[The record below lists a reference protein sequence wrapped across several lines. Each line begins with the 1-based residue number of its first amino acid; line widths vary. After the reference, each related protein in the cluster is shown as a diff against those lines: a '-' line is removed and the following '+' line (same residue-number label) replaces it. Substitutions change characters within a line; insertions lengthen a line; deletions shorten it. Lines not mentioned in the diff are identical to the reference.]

1 MKLNNK
7 GWGTTEMLLLSGGLL
22 IALLVAVFFISKLY
36 GSFESSNL
44 NRQYVDL
51 ENKLEEAAKEYVRK
65 ENISVQND
73 LRISATTLKDKN
85 YLDGLSDNE
94 GNNCSGYVSVMNSNG
109 IKYYSAFISCPKYET
124 INY

>member
-7 GWGTTEMLLLSGGLL
+7 GWGTMEMLLLSGGLL

-51 ENKLEEAAKEYVRK
+51 ENKLEDATKEFPYK
-65 ENISVQND
+65 
-73 LRISATTLKDKN
+73 
-85 YLDGLSDNE
+85 
-94 GNNCSGYVSVMNSNG
+94 MN
-109 IKYYSAFISCPKYET
+109 
-124 INY
+124 